1 MSRQRPL
8 HEHRLYQLRQLP
20 LEPIEYCRRW
30 VPAEPGKGY
39 LKVAINALA
48 EATGLSPG
56 TIKNWG
62 PDFRRRPHYA
72 LRLLRQADLLNQI
85 QELDE
90 AGELSIPEDA
100 LQD

>member
-1 MSRQRPL
+1 MSQSSPSSK
-8 HEHRLYQLRQLP
+8 HRLGELRQLP
-20 LEPIEYCRRW
+20 LEPSEYCRRW
-30 VPAEPGKGY
+30 IAAEPGKGY

-62 PDFRRRPHYA
+62 PDFRRRPQYA
-72 LRLLRQADLLNQI
+72 LRLLIQADLLNQI
-85 QELDE
+85 QQLDE
-90 AGELSIPEDA
+90 LGEISIREDA